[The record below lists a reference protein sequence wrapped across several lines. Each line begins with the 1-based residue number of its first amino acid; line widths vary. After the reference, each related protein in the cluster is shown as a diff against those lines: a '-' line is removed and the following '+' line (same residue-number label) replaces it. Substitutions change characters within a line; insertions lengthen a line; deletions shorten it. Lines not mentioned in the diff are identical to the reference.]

1 MRDLNTIAT
10 QCYFVMKVISG
21 STLELDN
28 ISLIK
33 FFIKMKRQLTSI
45 LLFSALLMGGAST
58 FVSCTDHESDAA
70 YEVTGSIADQL
81 KNHATEFQGY
91 INTLNGNVTQ
101 LKNDLDKLKKETTD
115 STGAVQTQISK
126 LQTNISTLQKKLK
139 TAQTAITAAQTTA
152 DKALAAAQQAATN
165 ANAYTDAEIT
175 KLKNE
180 LVAADADLAEQIS
193 AVRTLAKSNKNAID
207 DLTNA
212 IDDLTNKVST
222 NTQNIAANGQ
232 RIDELATL
240 LDNLETN
247 CSQMITN
254 LFNLYNDLDSRLAL
268 DEEALDL
275 VKKGQ
280 ITLQKAVYN
289 LNTELGNKV
298 NKTDF
303 EAVKA
308 QVEKNRDA
316 IKDIK
321 ANVISIKTELA
332 KKVSQQDFDVL
343 NGKVSDLETAY
354 KTADQELEA
363 RVQAQIDSINIKLNQ
378 LFNKMMNML
387 TGIELQATE
396 SPITGY
402 ENFSFLGAE
411 AHILGTYYGTSA
423 TRADLG
429 DNTIYKNQLLIDETS
444 GENAGVV
451 YATLNP
457 SNVDFTDCTLKVV
470 DSQGNEA
477 PFTAT
482 VVKSNRVLKYGI
494 SRAGKSNLYA
504 IKINLNKENLDAAKT
519 WTSSDAAALKDVA
532 KNVLDKLRQPS
543 TTRLNIGDAA
553 TTIAKTFNNRLT
565 AYALQAE
572 QTYTDANGKEQ
583 TRTITSKMSL
593 AATAIKPVS
602 YNFLT
607 DNQTLKN
614 LDLPSFPTLQ
624 SKINFNDYKFNW
636 TPIEGMGTVKTS
648 VTLKG
653 MPDLD
658 SIKVSIDGEV
668 KAPTVDVKNGT
679 ISFGQKTLT
688 GELGKDGKVTFDLS
702 ELEKNTT
709 AKVDVAIGNIKIDP
723 KDLKV
728 TLDTSK
734 TKDAT
739 YDVEIPMDEFNKII
753 ANINSQ
759 VGNMIGNVNGIVD
772 KVQNYA
778 EIIDGRYIAG
788 INKFIQKFEN
798 LLRKSNSLLQPAMF
812 YVASNGNWNQLARE
826 GVGASYLKLEGG
838 KASTIFV
845 ASSYTGEILAP
856 AYKKYVHVTDT
867 PKGAHVYG
875 TNLNKVI
882 DGNLH
887 KIGFEAD
894 KEGTY
899 EITYEA
905 VDYSGVNV
913 AKKFYVKVV
922 K

>member
-1 MRDLNTIAT
+1 
-10 QCYFVMKVISG
+10 
-21 STLELDN
+21 
-28 ISLIK
+28 
-33 FFIKMKRQLTSI
+33 MKRQLTSI

-81 KNHATEFQGY
+81 NKQAA
-91 INTLNGNVTQ
+91 
-101 LKNDLDKLKKETTD
+101 DL
-115 STGAVQTQISK
+115 QTQINAIKGILNGGESGKPLQQQVDDLKTDLGQKETELKTLIEQKNTATSTELKQLIDTKISNVNADIEGLKRDIATAKADIERLKTQVGETEGKIAAAKQAAIEAAKGYTDEKVNAAVAKAETDLSQAVAELKTLIDNCKTESK
-126 LQTNISTLQKKLK
+126 AYTDEQIAAMKEITNGLEEQQAEYAKSIQQLFALHADVMDKLNQDSILLAQVQNEQTDLK
-139 TAQTAITAAQTTA
+139 TAVSELNTKLDAKVDTA
-152 DKALAAAQQAATN
+152 D
-165 ANAYTDAEIT
+165 
-175 KLKNE
+175 
-180 LVAADADLAEQIS
+180 
-193 AVRTLAKSNKNAID
+193 
-207 DLTNA
+207 
-212 IDDLTNKVST
+212 
-222 NTQNIAANGQ
+222 
-232 RIDELATL
+232 
-240 LDNLETN
+240 
-247 CSQMITN
+247 
-254 LFNLYNDLDSRLAL
+254 FN
-268 DEEALDL
+268 
-275 VKKGQ
+275 
-280 ITLQKAVYN
+280 
-289 LNTELGNKV
+289 
-298 NKTDF
+298 
-303 EAVKA
+303 AVKA
-308 QVEKNRDA
+308 QVDKNKALSEANKAA
-316 IKDIK
+316 IDSIK
-321 ANVISIKTELA
+321 AQMVDFVTKTELDNKA
-332 KKVSQQDFDVL
+332 SELKNAFEAADTALKEKIDAEVKKL
-343 NGKVSDLETAY
+343 NE
-354 KTADQELEA
+354 Q
-363 RVQAQIDSINIKLNQ
+363 LNQ
-378 LFNKMMNML
+378 LFDKMMSML

-423 TRADLG
+423 SLETLG
-429 DNTIYKNQLLIDETS
+429 DYTVRKNETLIDETS

-457 SNVDFTDCTLKVV
+457 SNVDFTGCTLKVV

-494 SRAGKSNLYA
+494 SRAGNSNLYA
-504 IKINLNKENLDAAKT
+504 IKINLNKENLEAAKT

-572 QTYTDANGKEQ
+572 QEYTDANGEVK
-583 TRTITSKMSL
+583 TRTITSKLSL
-593 AATAIKPVS
+593 AATAIKPIS
-602 YNFLT
+602 YNFLK
-607 DNQTLKN
+607 DNATLKN

-658 SIKVSIDGEV
+658 NIKVTINGEV
-668 KAPTVDVKNGT
+668 KAPEVNVDKATIKFGQTTLHGTVDEN
-679 ISFGQKTLT
+679 
-688 GELGKDGKVTFDLS
+688 GKVTVNLGD
-702 ELEKNTT
+702 LEKNTT
-709 AKVDVAIGNIKIDP
+709 ADVKVSIDNIKINPNDV
-723 KDLKV
+723 KV
-728 TLDTSK
+728 TLDTSAK
-734 TKDAT
+734 KDMT

-753 ANINSQ
+753 DNINSQ

-826 GVGASYLKLEGG
+826 GVGASYLKLQGG
-838 KASTIFV
+838 KASTVFV

-856 AYKKYVHVTDT
+856 AYKKYVHVTNAPT
-867 PKGAHVYG
+867 GAKVSG
-875 TNLNKVI
+875 ANLNKVI

-905 VDYSGVNV
+905 VDYSGVKV

>member
-1 MRDLNTIAT
+1 
-10 QCYFVMKVISG
+10 
-21 STLELDN
+21 
-28 ISLIK
+28 
-33 FFIKMKRQLTSI
+33 MKRQLTSI

-101 LKNDLDKLKKETTD
+101 LQKDLDKLKKETTD
-115 STGAVQTQISK
+115 PTGAVQTQISK
-126 LQTNISTLQKKLK
+126 LQTNISTLETKLG

-193 AVRTLAKSNKNAID
+193 AVKTLAESNKAAID
-207 DLTNA
+207 ELTNQVS
-212 IDDLTNKVST
+212 TNTQNIST

-240 LDNLETN
+240 LGNLETN

-275 VKKGQ
+275 VKQGQ
-280 ITLQKAVYN
+280 LTLNGAVES
-289 LNTELGNKV
+289 LNTKLDAKV
-298 NKTDF
+298 DTADF

-308 QVEKNRDA
+308 QVEKNKED
-316 IKDIK
+316 IKGIK
-321 ANVISIKTELA
+321 ANVDSIKTELA
-332 KKVSQQDFDVL
+332 KKVSQEDFDVL
-343 NGKVSDLETAY
+343 NGKVSDMDAAY
-354 KTADQELEA
+354 KKADQELEA
-363 RVQAQIDSINIKLNQ
+363 RVQAQIDKINEELNK
-378 LFNKMMNML
+378 LFNTMINML

-423 TRADLG
+423 SLESLG
-429 DNTIYKNQLLIDETS
+429 DYTVRKNETLIDETS

-457 SNVDFTDCTLKVV
+457 SNVDFTNCTLKIV

-482 VVKSNRVLKYGI
+482 AVKSNRVLKYGI
-494 SRAGKSNLYA
+494 SRAATSNLYA
-504 IKINLNKENLDAAKT
+504 IKINLNKENLEAAKT

-553 TTIAKTFNNRLT
+553 TTIARTFNNRLT

-572 QTYTDANGKEQ
+572 QEYTDANGEVK
-583 TRTITSKMSL
+583 TRTITSKLSL
-593 AATAIKPVS
+593 AATAIKPIS
-602 YNFLT
+602 YNFLK
-607 DNQTLKN
+607 DNATLKN

-624 SKINFNDYKFNW
+624 SKINFEDYKFNW
-636 TPIEGMGTVKTS
+636 TPIDSMQSMKTS
-648 VTLKG
+648 VTLKD
-653 MPDLD
+653 MPNLN
-658 SIKVSIDGEV
+658 SIKIDGKIAVV
-668 KAPTVDVKNGT
+668 KPTVDANVYLIGDKKITAEVK
-679 ISFGQKTLT
+679 
-688 GELGKDGKVTFDLS
+688 DDKVVLDLS
-702 ELEKNTT
+702 KLQYKSDVTVGDIKVNT
-709 AKVDVAIGNIKIDP
+709 DSLKIVYKKEDQ
-723 KDLKV
+723 KF
-728 TLDTSK
+728 
-734 TKDAT
+734 
-739 YDVEIPMDEFNKII
+739 DVEIPMTDFNKII

-772 KVQNYA
+772 KVKNYA
-778 EIIDGRYIAG
+778 DIFDGQYIAG

-812 YVASNGNWNQLARE
+812 YVTSNGSWNQLARE
-826 GVGASYLKLEGG
+826 KEGASYLKLQGG
-838 KASTIFV
+838 KASTVFV
-845 ASSYTGEILAP
+845 ASSYSGEILAP
-856 AYKKYVHVTDT
+856 AYKKYVHVEGPT
-867 PKGAHVYG
+867 GAHVTG
-875 TNLNKVI
+875 VNLNKVI
-882 DGNLH
+882 NGNLH
-887 KIGFEAD
+887 KIGFETD
-894 KEGTY
+894 KEGVYT
-899 EITYEA
+899 ITYEA
-905 VDYSGVNV
+905 VDYSGVKV
-913 AKKFYVKVV
+913 AKTFYVKVV

>member
-1 MRDLNTIAT
+1 
-10 QCYFVMKVISG
+10 
-21 STLELDN
+21 
-28 ISLIK
+28 
-33 FFIKMKRQLTSI
+33 MKRQLTSI

-81 KNHATEFQGY
+81 NKQAA
-91 INTLNGNVTQ
+91 
-101 LKNDLDKLKKETTD
+101 DL
-115 STGAVQTQISK
+115 QTQINAIKGILNGGESGKPLQQQVDDLKTDLGQKETELKTLIEQKNTATSTELKQLIDTKISNVNADIEGLKRDIATAKADIERLKTQVGETEGKIAAAKQAAIEAAKGYTDEKVNAAVAKAETDLSQAVAELKTLIDNCKTESK
-126 LQTNISTLQKKLK
+126 AYTDEQIAAMKEITNGLEEQQAEYAKSIQQLFALHADVMDKLNQDSILLAQVQNEQTDLK
-139 TAQTAITAAQTTA
+139 TAVSELNTKLDAKVDTA
-152 DKALAAAQQAATN
+152 DFK
-165 ANAYTDAEIT
+165 
-175 KLKNE
+175 
-180 LVAADADLAEQIS
+180 
-193 AVRTLAKSNKNAID
+193 
-207 DLTNA
+207 
-212 IDDLTNKVST
+212 
-222 NTQNIAANGQ
+222 
-232 RIDELATL
+232 
-240 LDNLETN
+240 
-247 CSQMITN
+247 
-254 LFNLYNDLDSRLAL
+254 
-268 DEEALDL
+268 
-275 VKKGQ
+275 
-280 ITLQKAVYN
+280 
-289 LNTELGNKV
+289 
-298 NKTDF
+298 
-303 EAVKA
+303 AVKA
-308 QVEKNRDA
+308 QVDKNKALSEANKAA
-316 IKDIK
+316 IDSIK
-321 ANVISIKTELA
+321 AQMVDFVTKTELDNKA
-332 KKVSQQDFDVL
+332 SELKNAFEAAD
-343 NGKVSDLETAY
+343 TAL
-354 KTADQELEA
+354 KEK
-363 RVQAQIDSINIKLNQ
+363 IDAEVKKLNEQ
-378 LFNKMMNML
+378 LNKLFDKMMSML

-423 TRADLG
+423 SLETLG
-429 DNTIYKNQLLIDETS
+429 DYTVRKNETLIDETS

-457 SNVDFTDCTLKVV
+457 SNVDFTGCTLKVV

-494 SRAGKSNLYA
+494 SRAGNSNLYA
-504 IKINLNKENLDAAKT
+504 IKINLNKENLEAAKT

-572 QTYTDANGKEQ
+572 QEYTDANGEVK
-583 TRTITSKMSL
+583 TRTITSKLSL
-593 AATAIKPVS
+593 AATAIKPIS
-602 YNFLT
+602 YNFLK
-607 DNQTLKN
+607 DNATLKN

-636 TPIEGMGTVKTS
+636 PPIEGMGTVKTS

-658 SIKVSIDGEV
+658 NIKVTINGEV
-668 KAPTVDVKNGT
+668 KAPEVNVDKATIKFGQTTLHGTVDEN
-679 ISFGQKTLT
+679 
-688 GELGKDGKVTFDLS
+688 GKVTVNLGD
-702 ELEKNTT
+702 LEKNTT
-709 AKVDVAIGNIKIDP
+709 ADVKVSIDNIKINPNDV
-723 KDLKV
+723 KV
-728 TLDTSK
+728 TLDTSAK
-734 TKDAT
+734 KDMT

-753 ANINSQ
+753 DNINSQ

-812 YVASNGNWNQLARE
+812 YVTSNGSWNQLARE
-826 GVGASYLKLEGG
+826 KEGASYLKLQGG
-838 KASTIFV
+838 KASTVFV
-845 ASSYTGEILAP
+845 ASSYSGEILAP
-856 AYKKYVHVTDT
+856 AYKKYVHVKCLDGDGKAT
-867 PKGAHVYG
+867 G

-887 KIGFEAD
+887 KIGFEAT
-894 KEGTY
+894 KPGTY

-905 VDYSGVNV
+905 VDYSGVKV
-913 AKKFYVKVV
+913 AKNFYVKVV

>member
-1 MRDLNTIAT
+1 
-10 QCYFVMKVISG
+10 
-21 STLELDN
+21 
-28 ISLIK
+28 
-33 FFIKMKRQLTSI
+33 MKRQLTSI

-81 KNHATEFQGY
+81 NKQAQNLQNQVDAIKG
-91 INTLNGNVTQ
+91 ILNGGESGKPLQEQV
-101 LKNDLDKLKKETTD
+101 NDLKTNLGQKETELKTLIEQKNNATSTELKQLIDTKISNVNTDIEGLRRDIASAKADIELLKTQVGETEGKIAAAKQAAIEAANGYTDEKVNAAVAKAETELGQAVTELKTLIDNCKTESKAYTDEQIAAMKVITDGLEQQQAEYAKSIQQLFALHADVMDKLNQDSILLAQVQKEQTD
-115 STGAVQTQISK
+115 
-126 LQTNISTLQKKLK
+126 LK
-139 TAQTAITAAQTTA
+139 TAVSELNTKLDAKVDTA
-152 DKALAAAQQAATN
+152 D
-165 ANAYTDAEIT
+165 
-175 KLKNE
+175 
-180 LVAADADLAEQIS
+180 
-193 AVRTLAKSNKNAID
+193 
-207 DLTNA
+207 
-212 IDDLTNKVST
+212 
-222 NTQNIAANGQ
+222 
-232 RIDELATL
+232 
-240 LDNLETN
+240 
-247 CSQMITN
+247 
-254 LFNLYNDLDSRLAL
+254 FN
-268 DEEALDL
+268 
-275 VKKGQ
+275 
-280 ITLQKAVYN
+280 
-289 LNTELGNKV
+289 
-298 NKTDF
+298 
-303 EAVKA
+303 AVKA
-308 QVEKNRDA
+308 QVDKNKALSEANKAA
-316 IKDIK
+316 IDSIK
-321 ANVISIKTELA
+321 AQMVDFVTKTELDNKA
-332 KKVSQQDFDVL
+332 SELKNAFEAAD
-343 NGKVSDLETAY
+343 TAL
-354 KTADQELEA
+354 KEK
-363 RVQAQIDSINIKLNQ
+363 IDAEVKKLNEQ
-378 LFNKMMNML
+378 LNKLFDKMMNML

-411 AHILGTYYGTSA
+411 AHILGTYYGSTA
-423 TRADLG
+423 AAVKLGGVDIADA
-429 DNTIYKNQLLIDETS
+429 NNVLIDETS

-457 SNVDFTDCTLKVV
+457 SNVDFTGCTLKVV

-494 SRAGKSNLYA
+494 SRAGNSNLYA
-504 IKINLNKENLDAAKT
+504 IKINLNKENLEAAKT

-602 YNFLT
+602 YNFLK

-688 GELGKDGKVTFDLS
+688 GEPGKDGKVTFDLS

-739 YDVEIPMDEFNKII
+739 YDVEIPMDEFNNII

-812 YVASNGNWNQLARE
+812 YVTSNGSWNQLARE

-856 AYKKYVHVTDT
+856 AYKKYVHVTDA
-867 PKGAHVYG
+867 PKGAHVSG
-875 TNLNKVI
+875 TNLDKVI

-905 VDYSGVNV
+905 VDYSGVKV

>member
-1 MRDLNTIAT
+1 
-10 QCYFVMKVISG
+10 
-21 STLELDN
+21 
-28 ISLIK
+28 
-33 FFIKMKRQLTSI
+33 MKRQLTSI

-91 INTLNGNVTQ
+91 IDNLNGNVTQ
-101 LKNDLDKLKKETTD
+101 LQTDLNKLKKETTD
-115 STGAVQTQISK
+115 PTGAVQTQISN
-126 LQTNISTLQKKLK
+126 LQTNVNTLQTQLG

-152 DKALAAAQQAATN
+152 ANALAAAQQAATN

-180 LVAADADLAEQIS
+180 LVAADADLTQQIS
-193 AVRTLAKSNKNAID
+193 AVRTLAESNQTAIAN
-207 DLTNA
+207 LTNQVN
-212 IDDLTNKVST
+212 TNTQNIST
-222 NTQNIAANGQ
+222 NAQNIAANGQ
-232 RIDELATL
+232 RIGELATL

-268 DEEALDL
+268 DEEALEL
-275 VKKGQ
+275 VKAGQ
-280 ITLQKAVYN
+280 ITLNDAVAS
-289 LNTELGNKV
+289 LNTKLDAKV
-298 NKTDF
+298 DTADF

-308 QVEKNRDA
+308 QVEKNKED
-316 IKDIK
+316 IKGIK
-321 ANVISIKTELA
+321 ANVDSIKTELA

-343 NGKVSDLETAY
+343 NGKVSDMDAAY
-354 KTADQELEA
+354 KKADQELEA

-378 LFNKMMNML
+378 LFDKMMNML

-411 AHILGTYYGTSA
+411 AHILGAYYGTSA
-423 TRADLG
+423 ATANLG
-429 DNTIYKNQLLIDETS
+429 DSTIYKNQLLIDEKS

-457 SNVDFTDCTLKVV
+457 SNVDFTGCTLKVV

-494 SRAGKSNLYA
+494 SRAASNLYA
-504 IKINLNKENLDAAKT
+504 VKINLNKDNLDAAKT
-519 WTSSDAAALKDVA
+519 WTSSDASALKDVA

-572 QTYTDANGKEQ
+572 QEYIDANKVKQ
-583 TRTITSKMSL
+583 TRTITSKLSL
-593 AATAIKPVS
+593 AATAIKPIS
-602 YNFLT
+602 YNFLK
-607 DNQTLKN
+607 DNSTLKN
-614 LDLPSFPTLQ
+614 LDLPSFPTIQ
-624 SKINFNDYKFNW
+624 SKINFNEYKFNW
-636 TPIEGMGTVKTS
+636 TPVGSGNDSICTSITLSGMPNLDAVEINGSILVPEVKPNITIK
-648 VTLKG
+648 TMDGKNELKG
-653 MPDLD
+653 TIDPTTGDYIFKLD
-658 SIKVSIDGEV
+658 QLKADATITIGSINVSKDNF
-668 KAPTVDVKNGT
+668 TVTVPKNGT
-679 ISFGQKTLT
+679 YKPT
-688 GELGKDGKVTFDLS
+688 VT
-702 ELEKNTT
+702 
-709 AKVDVAIGNIKIDP
+709 
-723 KDLKV
+723 
-728 TLDTSK
+728 
-734 TKDAT
+734 
-739 YDVEIPMDEFNKII
+739 IPMTAFEDIFKDVNT
-753 ANINSQ
+753 Q
-759 VGNMIGNVNGIVD
+759 VGNMIGKVNGIVD

-788 INKFIQKFEN
+788 INNFIQKFEN

-826 GVGASYLKLEGG
+826 SVGASYLKLEGG
-838 KASTIFV
+838 KASTVFV

-856 AYKKYVHVTDT
+856 AYKKYVHVTKA
-867 PKGAHVYG
+867 PEGAHVSG
-875 TNLNKVI
+875 GNLNKVI

-887 KIGFEAD
+887 KIGFETD
-894 KEGTY
+894 KAGDY

-905 VDYSGVNV
+905 VDYSGVKV

>member
-1 MRDLNTIAT
+1 MRDLNTIAI

-101 LKNDLDKLKKETTD
+101 LQKDLDKLKKETTD
-115 STGAVQTQISK
+115 PTGAVQTQISN
-126 LQTNISTLQKKLK
+126 LQTNISTLETKLG

-193 AVRTLAKSNKNAID
+193 AVRTLANSNKTAID
-207 DLTNA
+207 E
-212 IDDLTNKVST
+212 LTNKVST

-275 VKKGQ
+275 VKQGQ
-280 ITLQKAVYN
+280 LTLNEAVES
-289 LNTELGNKV
+289 LNTKLDAKV
-298 NKTDF
+298 DTADF

-308 QVEKNRDA
+308 QVEKNKED
-316 IKDIK
+316 IKGIK
-321 ANVISIKTELA
+321 ANVDSIKTELA
-332 KKVSQQDFDVL
+332 KKVSQEDFDVL
-343 NGKVSDLETAY
+343 NGKVSDMDAAY
-354 KTADQELEA
+354 KKADQELEA

-378 LFNKMMNML
+378 LFDKMMNML

-411 AHILGTYYGTSA
+411 AHILGAYYGTSA
-423 TRADLG
+423 ATANLG
-429 DNTIYKNQLLIDETS
+429 DCTINKNQLLIDEKS

-457 SNVDFTDCTLKVV
+457 SNVDFTGCTLKVV

-504 IKINLNKENLDAAKT
+504 VKINLNKENLDAAKT

-572 QTYTDANGKEQ
+572 QKYIDANNVEQ
-583 TRTITSKMSL
+583 TRTITSKLSL
-593 AATAIKPVS
+593 AATAIKPIS
-602 YNFLT
+602 YNFLK
-607 DNQTLKN
+607 DNATLKN
-614 LDLPSFPTLQ
+614 LDLPSFPTIQ
-624 SKINFNDYKFNW
+624 SKLNFNDYKFNW
-636 TPIEGMGTVKTS
+636 TPIAGMGTVKTS

-658 SIKVSIDGEV
+658 NIKVTINGEV
-668 KAPTVDVKNGT
+668 KAPEVNVDKATIKFGQTTLYGTVDEN
-679 ISFGQKTLT
+679 
-688 GELGKDGKVTFDLS
+688 GKVTVNLGD
-702 ELEKNTT
+702 LEKNTT
-709 AKVDVAIGNIKIDP
+709 ADVKVSIDNIKINPD
-723 KDLKV
+723 DVKV
-728 TLDTSK
+728 TLDTSAK
-734 TKDAT
+734 KDMT

-753 ANINSQ
+753 DNINSQ

-788 INKFIQKFEN
+788 INNFIQKFEN

-826 GVGASYLKLEGG
+826 DVGASYLKLEGG

-905 VDYSGVNV
+905 VDYSGVKV
-913 AKKFYVKVV
+913 AKKFYVQVV

>member
-101 LKNDLDKLKKETTD
+101 LQKDLDKLKKETTD
-115 STGAVQTQISK
+115 PTGAVQTQISK
-126 LQTNISTLQKKLK
+126 LQTNISTLETKLG

-193 AVRTLAKSNKNAID
+193 AVRTLANSNKTAID
-207 DLTNA
+207 E
-212 IDDLTNKVST
+212 LTNKVRTNTQNIST

-240 LDNLETN
+240 LGNLETN

-275 VKKGQ
+275 VKQGQ
-280 ITLQKAVYN
+280 LTLNGAVES
-289 LNTELGNKV
+289 LNTKLDAKV
-298 NKTDF
+298 DTADF

-308 QVEKNRDA
+308 QVEKNKED
-316 IKDIK
+316 IKGIK
-321 ANVISIKTELA
+321 ANVDSIKTELA
-332 KKVSQQDFDVL
+332 KKVSQEDFDVL
-343 NGKVSDLETAY
+343 NGKVSDMDAAY
-354 KTADQELEA
+354 KKADQELEA

-378 LFNKMMNML
+378 LFDKMMNML

-411 AHILGTYYGTSA
+411 AHILGTYYGSTA
-423 TRADLG
+423 KPVKLGGVDIADE
-429 DNTIYKNQLLIDETS
+429 NNVLIDETS

-457 SNVDFTDCTLKVV
+457 SNVDFTGCTLKVV

-494 SRAGKSNLYA
+494 SRAGNSNLYA
-504 IKINLNKENLDAAKT
+504 IKINLNKENLEAAKT

-572 QTYTDANGKEQ
+572 QKYIDANKVEQ

-602 YNFLT
+602 YNFLK
-607 DNQTLKN
+607 DNATLKN

-624 SKINFNDYKFNW
+624 SKINFDSYKFNW
-636 TPIEGMGTVKTS
+636 TPVEHMGSITTS
-648 VTLKG
+648 VTLENVPQDVKYTING
-653 MPDLD
+653 VPTPTAEILGRDDVTIKTREDGTQYADLSKLD
-658 SIKVSIDGEV
+658 VKIGDIDFGNAVSIEV
-668 KAPTVDVKNGT
+668 VK
-679 ISFGQKTLT
+679 
-688 GELGKDGKVTFDLS
+688 GELTRNVTIEMDKFN
-702 ELEKNTT
+702 E
-709 AKVDVAIGNIKIDP
+709 VID
-723 KDLKV
+723 
-728 TLDTSK
+728 
-734 TKDAT
+734 
-739 YDVEIPMDEFNKII
+739 
-753 ANINSQ
+753 NINNQ
-759 VGNMIGNVNGIVD
+759 VGNMVGNVNNIVD
-772 KVQNYA
+772 QIKGYA
-778 EIIDGRYIAG
+778 DIFDGQYIAG

-826 GVGASYLKLEGG
+826 GVGASYLKLQGG
-838 KASTIFV
+838 KASTVFV
-845 ASSYTGEILAP
+845 ASSYSGEILAP
-856 AYKKYVHVTDT
+856 AYKKYVHVTSAPT
-867 PKGAHVYG
+867 GAHVTG
-875 TNLNKVI
+875 ANLDKVI

-905 VDYSGVNV
+905 VDYSGVKV

>member
-1 MRDLNTIAT
+1 
-10 QCYFVMKVISG
+10 
-21 STLELDN
+21 
-28 ISLIK
+28 
-33 FFIKMKRQLTSI
+33 MKRQLTSI

-81 KNHATEFQGY
+81 NKQAA
-91 INTLNGNVTQ
+91 
-101 LKNDLDKLKKETTD
+101 DL
-115 STGAVQTQISK
+115 QTQINAIKGILNGGESGK
-126 LQTNISTLQKKLK
+126 PLQQQVDDLK
-139 TAQTAITAAQTTA
+139 TDLGQKETELKTLIEQKNTATSTELKQLIDTKISNVNA
-152 DKALAAAQQAATN
+152 DIESLKRDIANAKADIERLKTQVGETEGKIAAAKQAAIEAAKGYTDEKVN
-165 ANAYTDAEIT
+165 AAVAKAETDLSQAVAELKTLIDNCKTESKAYTDEQIAAMKEIT
-175 KLKNE
+175 NGLEEQQAEYAKSIQQLFALHADVMDKLNQDSILLAQVQEGQTNLQTAVNE
-180 LVAADADLAEQIS
+180 LNTKLDAKVDTAD
-193 AVRTLAKSNKNAID
+193 
-207 DLTNA
+207 
-212 IDDLTNKVST
+212 
-222 NTQNIAANGQ
+222 
-232 RIDELATL
+232 
-240 LDNLETN
+240 
-247 CSQMITN
+247 
-254 LFNLYNDLDSRLAL
+254 FN
-268 DEEALDL
+268 
-275 VKKGQ
+275 
-280 ITLQKAVYN
+280 
-289 LNTELGNKV
+289 
-298 NKTDF
+298 
-303 EAVKA
+303 AVKA
-308 QVEKNRDA
+308 QVDKNKALSEANEAA
-316 IKDIK
+316 IDSIK
-321 ANVISIKTELA
+321 AQMVDFVTKTELDNKA
-332 KKVSQQDFDVL
+332 SEL
-343 NGKVSDLETAY
+343 
-354 KTADQELEA
+354 KTAFEA
-363 RVQAQIDSINIKLNQ
+363 ADTALKAQIDAEVKKLNEQLNQ
-378 LFNKMMNML
+378 LFDKMMSML

-423 TRADLG
+423 SLETLG
-429 DNTIYKNQLLIDETS
+429 DYTVRKNETLIDETS

-457 SNVDFTDCTLKVV
+457 SNVDFTGCTLKVV

-494 SRAGKSNLYA
+494 SRAGNSNLYA
-504 IKINLNKENLDAAKT
+504 IKINLNKENLEAAKT

-572 QTYTDANGKEQ
+572 QEYTDANGEVK
-583 TRTITSKMSL
+583 TRTITSKLSL
-593 AATAIKPVS
+593 AATAIKPIS
-602 YNFLT
+602 YNFLK
-607 DNQTLKN
+607 DNATLKN

-658 SIKVSIDGEV
+658 NIKVTINGEV
-668 KAPTVDVKNGT
+668 KAPEVNVDKATIKFGQTTLHGTVDEN
-679 ISFGQKTLT
+679 
-688 GELGKDGKVTFDLS
+688 GKVTVNLGD
-702 ELEKNTT
+702 LEKNTT
-709 AKVDVAIGNIKIDP
+709 ADVKVSIDNIKINPNDV
-723 KDLKV
+723 KV
-728 TLDTSK
+728 TLDTSAK
-734 TKDAT
+734 KDMT
-739 YDVEIPMDEFNKII
+739 YDVEIPMNEFNKII
-753 ANINSQ
+753 DNINSQ

-812 YVASNGNWNQLARE
+812 YVTSNGSWNQLARE
-826 GVGASYLKLEGG
+826 KEGASYLKLQGG
-838 KASTIFV
+838 KASTVFV
-845 ASSYTGEILAP
+845 ASSYSGEILAP
-856 AYKKYVHVTDT
+856 AYKKYVHVKCLDGDGKAT
-867 PKGAHVYG
+867 G

-887 KIGFEAD
+887 KIGFEAT
-894 KEGTY
+894 KPGTY

-905 VDYSGVNV
+905 VDYSGVKV
-913 AKKFYVKVV
+913 AKNFYVKVV

>member
-1 MRDLNTIAT
+1 
-10 QCYFVMKVISG
+10 
-21 STLELDN
+21 
-28 ISLIK
+28 
-33 FFIKMKRQLTSI
+33 MKRQLTSI

-91 INTLNGNVTQ
+91 INTLNGNVGQ
-101 LKNDLDKLKKETTD
+101 LQKDLDKLKKETTD
-115 STGAVQTQISK
+115 PTGTVQTQISN
-126 LQTNISTLQKKLK
+126 LQTNVSTLETQLG

-152 DKALAAAQQAATN
+152 DNALAAAQQAATN

-180 LVAADADLAEQIS
+180 LVAADADLTQQIS
-193 AVRTLAKSNKNAID
+193 AVRTLAESNKTAID
-207 DLTNA
+207 KLTTQVNTNTTNISTNA
-212 IDDLTNKVST
+212 
-222 NTQNIAANGQ
+222 QNIAANGQ

-268 DEEALDL
+268 DEEALEL
-275 VKKGQ
+275 VKTGQ
-280 ITLQKAVYN
+280 ITLQEAVNN

-298 NKTDF
+298 DKTDF
-303 EAVKA
+303 NAVEE
-308 QVEKNRDA
+308 QVKKNRDD

-321 ANVISIKTELA
+321 ANVDSIKTELA

-343 NGKVSDLETAY
+343 NGKVSDLENAY

-378 LFNKMMNML
+378 LFDKMMNML

-411 AHILGTYYGTSA
+411 AHILGAYYGKAASTE
-423 TRADLG
+423 TLG
-429 DNTIYKNQLLIDETS
+429 DSTIYMNSLLIDETS

-457 SNVDFTDCTLKVV
+457 SNVDFTGCTLKVV
-470 DSQGNEA
+470 NSQGEEA

-494 SRAGKSNLYA
+494 SRAGNSNLYA
-504 IKINLNKENLDAAKT
+504 IKINLNKDNLDAAKT

-553 TTIAKTFNNRLT
+553 TTIARTFNNRLT

-572 QTYTDANGKEQ
+572 QDYIDANNVKQ
-583 TRTITSKMSL
+583 TRTITSKLSL
-593 AATAIKPVS
+593 AATAIKPIS
-602 YNFLT
+602 YNFLK
-607 DNQTLKN
+607 DNTTLKN

-624 SKINFNDYKFNW
+624 SKINFESYKFNW
-636 TPIEGMGTVKTS
+636 TPVAHMGSITTS
-648 VTLKG
+648 VTLENVPQDVKYTING
-653 MPDLD
+653 VPTPTAEILGRDDVTIKTREDGTQYADLSKLD
-658 SIKVSIDGEV
+658 VKIGDIDFGNAVSIEV
-668 KAPTVDVKNGT
+668 VKGKLTRDVT
-679 ISFGQKTLT
+679 IEMDKFN
-688 GELGKDGKVTFDLS
+688 EV
-702 ELEKNTT
+702 
-709 AKVDVAIGNIKIDP
+709 ID
-723 KDLKV
+723 
-728 TLDTSK
+728 
-734 TKDAT
+734 
-739 YDVEIPMDEFNKII
+739 
-753 ANINSQ
+753 NINNQ
-759 VGNMIGNVNGIVD
+759 VGNMVGNVNNIVD
-772 KVQNYA
+772 QIKGYA
-778 EIIDGRYIAG
+778 DIFDGQYIAG

-826 GVGASYLKLEGG
+826 GVGASYLKLQGG
-838 KASTIFV
+838 KASTVFV
-845 ASSYTGEILAP
+845 ASSYSGEILAP
-856 AYKKYVHVTDT
+856 AYKKYVHVTDAPT
-867 PKGAHVYG
+867 GANVSG
-875 TNLNKVI
+875 ANLNKVI
-882 DGNLH
+882 DGNIH

-905 VDYSGVNV
+905 VDYSGVKV

>member
-1 MRDLNTIAT
+1 
-10 QCYFVMKVISG
+10 
-21 STLELDN
+21 
-28 ISLIK
+28 
-33 FFIKMKRQLTSI
+33 MKRQLTSI

-81 KNHATEFQGY
+81 NKQAQN
-91 INTLNGNVTQ
+91 
-101 LKNDLDKLKKETTD
+101 
-115 STGAVQTQISK
+115 
-126 LQTNISTLQKKLK
+126 LQN
-139 TAQTAITAAQTTA
+139 
-152 DKALAAAQQAATN
+152 
-165 ANAYTDAEIT
+165 EI
-175 KLKNE
+175 
-180 LVAADADLAEQIS
+180 A
-193 AVRTLAKSNKNAID
+193 
-207 DLTNA
+207 
-212 IDDLTNKVST
+212 
-222 NTQNIAANGQ
+222 
-232 RIDELATL
+232 RIDGILGND
-240 LDNLETN
+240 DNPN
-247 CSQMITN
+247 SM
-254 LFNLYNDLDSRLAL
+254 
-268 DEEALDL
+268 
-275 VKKGQ
+275 KGQ
-280 ITLQKAVYN
+280 IKTLEGNLATKESELRGLIQQAENATGSVKTQLEAQIVNVKNDITALEGRIATTETDIAALEGRVTAAETAINEAKQAAANAETNAKNYTDQQIATAIANATTSINEALQGLQSQIEACKTGCKTYTDTKFNECDAKIEAKYTELKDICDGLDDQMAQYASMFSQLYAMHSEIDAKLNQDSILLAGVQAEQTRLNVAVN
-289 LNTELGNKV
+289 ELNTKLDAKV
-298 NKTDF
+298 DTANF
-303 EAVKA
+303 NAVKA
-308 QVEKNRDA
+308 QVEANKALSEANKAEIDA
-316 IKDIK
+316 IKAKMVDL
-321 ANVISIKTELA
+321 VSKTELDNKA
-332 KKVSQQDFDVL
+332 SQ
-343 NGKVSDLETAY
+343 
-354 KTADQELEA
+354 LEA
-363 RVQAQIDSINIKLNQ
+363 AFKAADATLKSEIQAEITKINEQLNK
-378 LFNKMMNML
+378 LFNTMINML

-423 TRADLG
+423 SLESLG
-429 DNTIYKNQLLIDETS
+429 DYTVVRKNETLIDETS

-457 SNVDFTDCTLKVV
+457 SNVDFTNCTLKIV

-482 VVKSNRVLKYGI
+482 AVKSNRVLKYGI
-494 SRAGKSNLYA
+494 SRAATSNLYA
-504 IKINLNKENLDAAKT
+504 IKINLNKENLEAAKT

-572 QTYTDANGKEQ
+572 QDYYDANNVKH
-583 TRTITSKMSL
+583 TRTITSKLSL
-593 AATAIKPVS
+593 AATAIKPIS
-602 YNFLT
+602 YNFLK
-607 DNQTLKN
+607 DNATLNN

-658 SIKVSIDGEV
+658 NIKVTINGEV
-668 KAPTVDVKNGT
+668 KAPEVNVDKATIKFGQTTLHGTVDEN
-679 ISFGQKTLT
+679 
-688 GELGKDGKVTFDLS
+688 GKVTVNLGD
-702 ELEKNTT
+702 LEKNTT
-709 AKVDVAIGNIKIDP
+709 ADVKVSIDNIKINPNDV
-723 KDLKV
+723 KV
-728 TLDTSK
+728 TLDTSAK
-734 TKDAT
+734 KDMT

-753 ANINSQ
+753 NNINSQ

-778 EIIDGRYIAG
+778 DIIDGKYIAG

-812 YVASNGNWNQLARE
+812 YVTSNGSWNQLARE
-826 GVGASYLKLEGG
+826 SEGASYLKLQGG
-838 KASTIFV
+838 KASTVFV

-856 AYKKYVHVTDT
+856 AYKKYVHVTKA
-867 PKGAHVYG
+867 PEGAHVTG
-875 TNLNKVI
+875 VNLNKVI

-905 VDYSGVNV
+905 VDYSGVKA
-913 AKKFYVKVV
+913 AKKTFYVKVV